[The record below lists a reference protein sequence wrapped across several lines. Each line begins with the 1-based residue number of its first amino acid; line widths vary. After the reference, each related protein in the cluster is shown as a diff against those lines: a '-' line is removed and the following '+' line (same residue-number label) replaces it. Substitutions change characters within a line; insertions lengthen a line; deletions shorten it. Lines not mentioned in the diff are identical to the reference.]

1 MVHSHL
7 DDPEKPAMHCQ
18 FILLSSRRT
27 YATLDRRWRLI
38 ERSHREE
45 ERHEIAASATNRAVS
60 IICLLRKERDR
71 EGRFLCPGG
80 NGDRRNSAVRVR
92 RQGRNATEFLEFI
105 FLNCAGSR
113 ENRYELHRMQCSS
126 IDWQGSF
133 RGGGS

>member
-7 DDPEKPAMHCQ
+7 DDPEKPAKHRL

-38 ERSHREE
+38 ERSHPEE

-60 IICLLRKERDR
+60 IICLPGKEWDR

-80 NGDRRNSAVRVR
+80 NGDRRIHAVRVWRHR
-92 RQGRNATEFLEFI
+92 RNDT
-105 FLNCAGSR
+105 
-113 ENRYELHRMQCSS
+113 
-126 IDWQGSF
+126 
-133 RGGGS
+133 